1 MAREIGGI
9 EIVLD
14 LDDKNFV
21 KGIKEADKEM
31 STIEQTTKDTTKTLG
46 KLEDQQEQL
55 LKDLKETEVGS
66 RQYNRLRR
74 ELAQTSSEVR
84 NLELGFEGLDQEQRA
99 SEIKSVVGGL
109 GDMATA
115 AAAVSASLG
124 GADLEQYIKQVETV
138 ERVTIGV
145 TGAMESYASIN
156 KLIQSQNKLTS
167 ESFQNLGKAVGA
179 TTLKITAIV
188 GGITALGIA
197 LKSIYDIS
205 KPLQDAV
212 QSLFDGFS
220 KSVQYIKTQ
229 FIEFINSVIDG
240 FNSIADT
247 LGFEKIEKSA
257 KDFLSGA
264 GKDISQ
270 FFTDIGGDDF
280 ATAFKNNFDS
290 ILNLIK
296 EGYATVDE
304 FWDRLTN
311 PKSYGF
317 DDSGIKD
324 TFEDVDTSG
333 FFDSIDKDLEA
344 LNIADKIISDDV
356 ANKVNANLA
365 KIDLKNLQDEQ
376 RKFNDIASATNQAA
390 QQVGNSLTSMWGQ
403 AESGAEAFAQSLAKV
418 AVNVISAMLGQS
430 IAAAITSATTL
441 GISTGGIATPA
452 FIASQVG
459 TVLSAFA
466 AIPSFASG
474 GAYRH
479 SEAGQSEIITPP
491 NKVPDLLDRMGG
503 GNDRPIVVEVDG
515 EAILRTSERAS
526 NRRGRTRGINSR
538 F

>member
-9 EIVLD
+9 EVVLS
-14 LDDKNFV
+14 LDDKDFTKGV
-21 KGIKEADKEM
+21 KDADKQLE
-31 STIEQTTKDTTKTLG
+31 TIEKTTKDTTKTLG
-46 KLEDQQEQL
+46 KLEDQQEKL
-55 LKDLKETEVGS
+55 LDDLKATEIGS
-66 RQYNRLRR
+66 KEYNRLRR

-124 GADLEQYIKQVETV
+124 GADLEQYVKQVETV
-138 ERVTIGV
+138 ERVAIGA

-156 KLIQSQNKLTS
+156 KLIQSQNTLTA
-167 ESFQNLGKAVGA
+167 ESFKNLGKAVGA

-188 GGITALGIA
+188 GGVAALGIA

-205 KPLQDAV
+205 KPLQDAI

-220 KSVQYIKTQ
+220 KSVQYIKIQ
-229 FIEFINSVIDG
+229 FIEFINSVIEG

-247 LGFEKIEKSA
+247 IGFDKIEKSA
-257 KDFLSGA
+257 NDFLKGA
-264 GKDISQ
+264 GKDVSE
-270 FFTDIGGDDF
+270 FFKDIGGDDF

-304 FWDRLTN
+304 FWDRLNN
-311 PKSYGF
+311 PKNYGF
-317 DDSGIKD
+317 DDSGLKD
-324 TFEDVDTSG
+324 TFESIDTSG
-333 FFDSIDKDLEA
+333 FFDGLDQELKGLE
-344 LNIADKIISDDV
+344 IADKILSDDV
-356 ANKVNANLA
+356 ANKVNANLQ

-376 RKFNDIASATNQAA
+376 KKFNDIANATNQAA
-390 QQVGNSLTSMWGQ
+390 SQVGNSLVSMWGQ

-441 GISTGGIATPA
+441 GIPTGGIATPA

-491 NKVPDLLDRMGG
+491 NKVPELMDKIGGDSDRL
-503 GNDRPIVVEVDG
+503 IVVEIDG
-515 EAILRTSERAS
+515 EPILTATERAS
-526 NRRGRTRGINSR
+526 NKRGRVRAIKSR
-538 F
+538 Y